1 MTRVSSILKIVNR
14 VLTYACAGLIGFGI
28 FVPGIFVP
36 GLLRSQE
43 PEGSAPKAA
52 KAAPAADIFSGTV
65 TKLTAD
71 SVTVVRRV
79 PGHAAVT
86 REFVRDEQTKVEGK
100 LRERVRVTVR
110 YKAGEDDGFIA
121 VYIIVR

>member
-1 MTRVSSILKIVNR
+1 MSRVSTILKIVNR
-14 VLTYACAGLIGFGI
+14 VLTYACAGLIGFGVL
-28 FVPGIFVP
+28 VPGIFVTV
-36 GLLRSQE
+36 LRSQE
-43 PEGSAPKAA
+43 PDASAPKAA
-52 KAAPAADIFSGTV
+52 KAAPADDIFSGTV

-100 LRERVRVTVR
+100 LRERARVTVR
-110 YKAGEDDGFIA
+110 
-121 VYIIVR
+121 

>member
-1 MTRVSSILKIVNR
+1 MNR
-14 VLTYACAGLIGFGI
+14 VLTYCCAGLIGFGI
-28 FVPGIFVP
+28 AEPAT
-36 GLLRSQE
+36 LRSQE
-43 PEGSAPKAA
+43 PEGPAPKATN
-52 KAAPAADIFSGTV
+52 AAPAADIFSGTV

-86 REFVRDEQTKVEGK
+86 REFLRDEQTKVEGK
-100 LRERVRVTVR
+100 LRERARVTVR

>member
-1 MTRVSSILKIVNR
+1 MTRVSTILKIVNR

-28 FVPGIFVP
+28 FLPAT
-36 GLLRSQE
+36 LRSQE
-43 PEGSAPKAA
+43 PDASTPKAA
-52 KAAPAADIFSGTV
+52 KAAPADDIFSGTV

-100 LRERVRVTVR
+100 LRERARVTVR
-110 YKAGEDDGFIA
+110 YKAGEDDGFVA